1 MPDVLLPS
9 EVSSAQMR
17 DSLQIRPVLPVKKSN
32 VNEINNYR
40 NRMSKLIAD
49 VCKPIISLVN
59 V

>member
-17 DSLQIRPVLPVKKSN
+17 VSLQIRPVLPVKKSN

-49 VCKPIISLVN
+49 VCKPTISLVN